1 MRRWDRAVPR
11 LVIESFFIKRI
22 TEMPIPQSGQ
32 YDTRGRKGALS
43 SFSDSEDE
51 HSLRRKRPRRT
62 REPSGDRG
70 DEYDRRRS
78 PQSPIDQRQNLRP
91 SRDSQRSMELKRS
104 SRDQSNEPERL
115 RRRYSSSPERP
126 RRDYRNKQRSPR
138 QYDREHRSI
147 SPPSRSY
154 EHKEPPKQQ
163 ESRSRRQRPS
173 SLNRRRRSSREP
185 RERTKNRSRSPSRPK
200 YSSLSAAPSPTKRVR
215 NSLPS
220 QQDDKTLT
228 SHPTQD
234 IDSNRDPP
242 PAKQKPNFA
251 PSGKLAAET
260 NRVAN
265 TSIVLKYNEPPAARL
280 PPASAPWRLYIFKGD
295 SLLETLPLHTRS
307 CWLFGRER
315 LVVDCPIDH
324 PSCSKQHAVIQFR
337 FVEVKSEHGDKA
349 GRVKPY
355 IIDLESANGTKV
367 NGDLIP
373 ERRYVELKS
382 KDVVTFGESTRE
394 YVLVLPPKG

>member
-1 MRRWDRAVPR
+1 MRIGPCSTCNYMEV
-11 LVIESFFIKRI
+11 FFTRII
-22 TEMPIPQSGQ
+22 TEMPIPQ
-32 YDTRGRKGALS
+32 YDTRGRKGAVS
-43 SFSDSEDE
+43 FFSDSEDE
-51 HSLRRKRPRRT
+51 HSLRRKQPRRT

-70 DEYDRRRS
+70 HEYDRRRS

-104 SRDQSNEPERL
+104 SRDQSNEPERR
-115 RRRYSSSPERP
+115 RRRYSSSRERP

-154 EHKEPPKQQ
+154 DHKEPPKQH
-163 ESRSRRQRPS
+163 ESRSRRQRSS
-173 SLNRRRRSSREP
+173 SLNRRRRSSRGP
-185 RERTKNRSRSPSRPK
+185 RGHPERTKNRSRSPSRPK

-220 QQDDKTLT
+220 RQDDKTLN

-234 IDSNRDPP
+234 IDPNRDPP

-251 PSGKLAAET
+251 PSGKLAAEANT
-260 NRVAN
+260 VAN

-295 SLLETLPLHTRS
+295 SLLETLLLHTRS

-337 FVEVKSEHGDKA
+337 FVEVKSEHGDKV

>member
-1 MRRWDRAVPR
+1 MPR

-32 YDTRGRKGALS
+32 YDTRGRKGAVS

-173 SLNRRRRSSREP
+173 SLNRRRRSSRGP
-185 RERTKNRSRSPSRPK
+185 RGHTERTKNRSRSPSRPK
-200 YSSLSAAPSPTKRVR
+200 CSSLSAAPSPTKRVR

-220 QQDDKTLT
+220 QQDDKT

-234 IDSNRDPP
+234 IDSNHDPP

>member
-1 MRRWDRAVPR
+1 
-11 LVIESFFIKRI
+11 
-22 TEMPIPQSGQ
+22 MPSPQLGQ
-32 YDTRGRKGALS
+32 YDARRQGAAS
-43 SFSDSEDE
+43 FFSDSEDE
-51 HSLRRKRPRRT
+51 HSLRRKQSRRT

-70 DEYDRRRS
+70 HEYDRRRS
-78 PQSPIDQRQNLRP
+78 PPSPLDERQNLRP
-91 SRDSQRSMELKRS
+91 SRDSRRSMEPKRS
-104 SRDQSNEPERL
+104 SQDQSEELEKR

-154 EHKEPPKQQ
+154 DRNEPLKQH
-163 ESRSRRQRPS
+163 ESRSRRQRS
-173 SLNRRRRSSREP
+173 SSPNRRRRSSRGP
-185 RERTKNRSRSPSRPK
+185 RGHTERTKNRSRSPRRPK
-200 YSSLSAAPSPTKRVR
+200 SSALSAAPSPTKRVR

-220 QQDDKTLT
+220 QQDAFHGKTLT
-228 SHPTQD
+228 RNPAQD
-234 IDSNRDPP
+234 IGPNGDPP

-260 NRVAN
+260 NTVAN

-295 SLLETLPLHTRS
+295 SLLETLALHTRS

-337 FVEVKSEHGDKA
+337 FVEIKNEHGDKV
-349 GRVKPY
+349 GKVKPY

-367 NGDLIP
+367 NGNLIP

-394 YVLVLPPKG
+394 YVLVLPPKD